1 MRVAITGSSGLI
13 GSALAGSLAADGHD
27 VVRLVRR
34 PPQAADEVQ
43 WDPDVGGVDLSALAG
58 VEGAVHLAGAGV
70 GDHRWTDSYKRRVR
84 DSRVLGTR
92 TLVRALSSIEPRPR
106 VLVSGSGVHAY
117 GDRGDEELTERS
129 SRGSSGFLAGVV
141 RDWEAE
147 AEAAADA
154 GIRVALSRTGIVL
167 SQSGGTLGRIM
178 PLVKLGVAGP
188 MAGGRQWWS
197 WITLPDAVAALRFLL
212 ENDVSGPVNVTA
224 PEPARQADVFRA
236 LAKEAHRPAVLP
248 APKFALRAVVGEFA
262 NEITGSQRAVPEAL
276 LEAGFTFRH
285 SRIADA
291 AAWVTH

>member
-13 GSALAGSLAADGHD
+13 GSALAESLEADGHD

-34 PPQAADEVQ
+34 PPRAPGEVQ
-43 WDPDVGGVDLSALAG
+43 WDPDTGGVDLSALAG

-70 GDHRWTDSYKRRVR
+70 GDHRWTESYKRRIR

-92 TLVRALSSIEPRPR
+92 TLVRALSSIDPLPR

-117 GDRGDEELTERS
+117 GDRGDETLTEKS
-129 SRGSSGFLAGVV
+129 SRGDGFLAGVV

-147 AEAAADA
+147 AQAAADA

-178 PLVKLGVAGP
+178 PLVKLGLAGP

-197 WITLPDAVAALRFLL
+197 WVTLPDTVAALRFLL
-212 ENDVSGPVNVTA
+212 ENDVGGSVNVTA
-224 PEPARQADVFRA
+224 PEPARQVDVFRA
-236 LAKEAHRPAVLP
+236 LAKEAHRPALLP

-262 NEITGSQRAVPEAL
+262 NEITGSQRAVPEVL

-285 SRIADA
+285 GSIADA
-291 AAWVTH
+291 AAWVTR

>member
-1 MRVAITGSSGLI
+1 VRIAITGSSGLI
-13 GSALAGSLAADGHD
+13 GSALAQSLEADGHE

-34 PPQAADEVQ
+34 PPRAAGEVQ
-43 WDPDVGGVDLSALAG
+43 WDPDIGGVDLSELAG

-70 GDHRWTDSYKRRVR
+70 GDHRWTDSYKRRIR

-92 TLVRALSSIEPRPR
+92 TLVRALSALEPVPR

-117 GDRGDEELTERS
+117 GDRGDERLTEQS
-129 SRGSSGFLAGVV
+129 SRGSGFLAGVV

-147 AEAAADA
+147 AEAAQDA

-167 SQSGGTLGRIM
+167 SQSGGTMARVM
-178 PLVKLGVAGP
+178 PLVKLGLAGP

-197 WITLPDAVAALRFLL
+197 WVTLPDVVGALRFLL

-236 LAKEAHRPAVLP
+236 LAGEVHRPSVLP
-248 APKFALRAVVGEFA
+248 APRFALRAVLGEFA
-262 NEITGSQRAVPEAL
+262 DEITGSMRATPDVL
-276 LEAGFTFRH
+276 LDAGFTFRH

-291 AAWVTH
+291 ASWITH

>member
-13 GSALAGSLAADGHD
+13 GSALAESLEADGHD

-34 PPQAADEVQ
+34 PPRAPGEVQ
-43 WDPDVGGVDLSALAG
+43 WDPDTGGVDLSALAG

-70 GDHRWTDSYKRRVR
+70 GDHRWTASYKRRIR

-92 TLVRALSSIEPRPR
+92 TLVRALSSIDPLPR

-117 GDRGDEELTERS
+117 GDRGDETLTEKS
-129 SRGSSGFLAGVV
+129 SRGDGFLAGVV

-147 AEAAADA
+147 AQA

-178 PLVKLGVAGP
+178 PLVKLGLAGP

-197 WITLPDAVAALRFLL
+197 WVTLPDTVAALRFLL
-212 ENDVSGPVNVTA
+212 ENDVGGPVNVTA
-224 PEPARQADVFRA
+224 PEPARQVDVFRA
-236 LAKEAHRPAVLP
+236 LAKEAHRPALLP

-285 SRIADA
+285 GSIADA
-291 AAWVTH
+291 AAWVTR

>member
-13 GSALAGSLAADGHD
+13 GSALAESLEADGHD

-34 PPQAADEVQ
+34 PPRAPGEVQ
-43 WDPDVGGVDLSALAG
+43 WDPDAGGVDLSGLAG
-58 VEGAVHLAGAGV
+58 VEGAVHLAGVGV
-70 GDHRWTDSYKRRVR
+70 GDRRWTESYKRRIR

-92 TLVRALSSIEPRPR
+92 TLVRALSSIEPLPR

-117 GDRGDEELTERS
+117 GDRGDEQLTERS
-129 SRGSSGFLAGVV
+129 SRGDGFLAGVV

-147 AEAAADA
+147 AEAAGEA

-197 WITLPDAVAALRFLL
+197 WVTLPDVVGALRFLL
-212 ENDVSGPVNVTA
+212 ENDVTGPVNVTA
-224 PEPARQADVFRA
+224 PEPARQVDVFRA
-236 LAKEAHRPAVLP
+236 LAGEVHRPAVMP
-248 APKFALRAVVGEFA
+248 APRFALRAVVGEFA
-262 NEITGSQRAVPEAL
+262 DEITGSQRATPEAL
-276 LEAGFTFRH
+276 LAAGFTFRH

-291 AAWVTH
+291 ARWVTH